1 MKGAFKTPT
10 LRQLAFSAPFFHR
23 GTAANLDEVLN
34 AYASTQNSNA
44 NVRLSKEEKA
54 HLIAFLLT
62 LSR

>member
-1 MKGAFKTPT
+1 M
-10 LRQLAFSAPFFHR
+10 AFSAPYFHR

-34 AYASTQNSNA
+34 AYASTKNTNA

-54 HLIAFLLT
+54 QLIAFLLT